1 MRQGQPRRLGTI
13 RVAQQGE
20 PNTKLEVLIM
30 TTRLNWH
37 PVCYAVVFVVVAVTV
52 ALALVL
58 PVDMVNRVVVDRLV
72 ADNLEY

>member
-1 MRQGQPRRLGTI
+1 
-13 RVAQQGE
+13 
-20 PNTKLEVLIM
+20 M

-37 PVCYAVVFVVVAVTV
+37 PVCYAVVFVVVVAVTV